1 MHAFLHQLRVSLSL
15 HFRNRMALIYGYL
28 FPTIFLI
35 AFWVLYRYDRV
46 PLARHMGELLTV
58 TALGGACFG
67 LPTTMVSERERGV
80 WRRYRLAPVR
90 TGTLLS
96 STIAARYVL
105 LVLAGLLQV
114 ALAMLIGMPLPNH
127 PLDLWIAFTF
137 VAFALL
143 GLGLVI
149 ATLADNVP
157 AVQALGQCIFLP
169 MLIIGGVAVQLTSLP
184 EWAQHVSAFFP
195 GRYAVEAMQTS
206 VTGAGPRRDA
216 IQPAG
221 AAADRAG
228 RIRCRHPDVPLGCRA
243 AFRRARRQGAGS
255 PWRSPRGPPSACSPR
270 PAAASAPSP
279 SSPSTRRR
287 RSPMSAWCRRRPRRR
302 RRRRNPRHQRPSPGA
317 ASPPDEARPAPP
329 PEAPRADA
337 GRPAPETSGKPAP
350 QPRAATP
357 PPAAANG
364 KAPAQPST
372 KGPPEPLLPE
382 PASWQQVTPAHIDE
396 VMFER
401 LPSDSGVVSPIA
413 RADEPMEPELET
425 ELEEVRTRLVTW
437 GPARVADP
445 VQRVR
450 NLLYVAAVPDVFQI
464 PLERYVPHV
473 VFERLQGDVPKDDL
487 IKILFWVATH
497 PAGGDDSAVDDL
509 RSAGIPVNGPGDMEQ
524 ARERVMLYALKL
536 LGRLVGKDS
545 ELSTHLLLPADR
557 RAPARP
563 TRRRATTPRRR
574 RTPRLAAA
582 AICEAATRTRT
593 CSSVSARPFMV
604 PMVGGTSP

>member
-1 MHAFLHQLRVSLSL
+1 MQAFLQQFRVSLSL

-80 WRRYRLAPVR
+80 WRRYRLAPVS
-90 TGTLLS
+90 TGTLLA

-114 ALAMLIGMPLPNH
+114 VLAMLIGMPLPNH
-127 PLDLWIAFTF
+127 PFDLWIAFTF
-137 VAFALL
+137 VAFALM

-184 EWAQHVSAFFP
+184 EWVQHLSAFFP
-195 GRYAVEAMQTS
+195 GRYAVEALQTS
-206 VTGAGPRRDA
+206 VTGAGLGVMRFSLLALLLTGLAGFVAGIRMFRWDA
-216 IQPAG
+216 QQRFVERGGKGWVAVALAAWVTVGVLAEARGRIGPVPIVSEYAP
-221 AAADRAG
+221 AAADERL
-228 RIRCRHPDVPLGCRA
+228 VPR
-243 AFRRARRQGAGS
+243 
-255 PWRSPRGPPSACSPR
+255 
-270 PAAASAPSP
+270 PSP
-279 SSPSTRRR
+279 SPVPPAEPAPSTVA
-287 RSPMSAWCRRRPRRR
+287 PVPAT
-302 RRRRNPRHQRPSPGA
+302 
-317 ASPPDEARPAPP
+317 PPDEARPGPP
-329 PEAPRADA
+329 PEPPRADS
-337 GRPAPETSGKPAP
+337 GSPPLETDKGKPAP
-350 QPRAATP
+350 KPRAATP

-364 KAPAQPST
+364 KPPAQPST

-396 VMFER
+396 VLFER
-401 LPSDSGVVSPIA
+401 LPSDAGVVSPIA
-413 RADEPMEPELET
+413 RADEPIEPELEA

-437 GPARVADP
+437 GPGRVADP

-473 VFERLQGDVPKDDL
+473 VFERLQGDVPKEDL

-536 LGRLVGKDS
+536 LGRLVGKI
-545 ELSTHLLLPADR
+545 PA
-557 RAPARP
+557 
-563 TRRRATTPRRR
+563 
-574 RTPRLAAA
+574 
-582 AICEAATRTRT
+582 
-593 CSSVSARPFMV
+593 S
-604 PMVGGTSP
+604 

>member
-1 MHAFLHQLRVSLSL
+1 MQAFLEQFRVSLRL

-80 WRRYRLAPVR
+80 WRRYRLAPVS
-90 TGTLLS
+90 TGTLLA
-96 STIAARYVL
+96 STISARYVL
-105 LVLAGLLQV
+105 LVVAGLLQV

-137 VAFALL
+137 VAFALM

-184 EWAQHVSAFFP
+184 EWVQHLSAFFP

-206 VTGAGPRRDA
+206 VTGAGLGVMRFSLLALLLTGLAGFVAGIRMFRWDA
-216 IQPAG
+216 QERFVERGGTGWVAVAL
-221 AAADRAG
+221 AAWVTVGVLAETRG
-228 RIRCRHPDVPLGCRA
+228 RIGPVPIVSEYTPPAQPDERLV
-243 AFRRARRQGAGS
+243 
-255 PWRSPRGPPSACSPR
+255 PR
-270 PAAASAPSP
+270 PSTPAAPPPEPAPA
-279 SSPSTRRR
+279 T
-287 RSPMSAWCRRRPRRR
+287 A
-302 RRRRNPRHQRPSPGA
+302 
-317 ASPPDEARPAPP
+317 PAPP
-329 PEAPRADA
+329 PEEARPVPTPEPPRANA
-337 GRPAPETSGKPAP
+337 GSPPSETATGKPTQKP
-350 QPRAATP
+350 QAAAP
-357 PPAAANG
+357 PPAAADA
-364 KAPAQPST
+364 KPPAQPST
-372 KGPPEPLLPE
+372 KGPPQPLLPE
-382 PASWQQVTPAHIDE
+382 PASWQQVTPAHIEE
-396 VMFER
+396 VLFER
-401 LPSDSGVVSPIA
+401 LPSDAGVVSPIA
-413 RADEPMEPELET
+413 RPDEPIEPELEA
-425 ELEEVRTRLVTW
+425 ELEEVRTRLVSW
-437 GPARVADP
+437 APARVTDP

-473 VFERLQGDVPKDDL
+473 VFERLQADVPKEDL

-509 RSAGIPVNGPGDMEQ
+509 RSAGIPVNGPSDMEQ

-536 LGRLVGKDS
+536 LGRVAGKI
-545 ELSTHLLLPADR
+545 PQ
-557 RAPARP
+557 
-563 TRRRATTPRRR
+563 
-574 RTPRLAAA
+574 
-582 AICEAATRTRT
+582 
-593 CSSVSARPFMV
+593 
-604 PMVGGTSP
+604 

>member
-28 FPTIFLI
+28 FPTMFLI

-137 VAFALL
+137 VAFALM

-184 EWAQHVSAFFP
+184 EWVQHLSAFFP

-206 VTGAGPRRDA
+206 VTGAGLGVMRFSLLALLLTGLAGFVAGIRMFRWDA
-216 IQPAG
+216 EQRFVERGGKAWVAVAL
-221 AAADRAG
+221 AAWAAVGVLAEARG
-228 RIRCRHPDVPLGCRA
+228 RIGPVAIVAEYTPPAQPDERLVPQTTTPA
-243 AFRRARRQGAGS
+243 APQPEPA
-255 PWRSPRGPPSACSPR
+255 P
-270 PAAASAPSP
+270 PAAAA
-279 SSPSTRRR
+279 
-287 RSPMSAWCRRRPRRR
+287 
-302 RRRRNPRHQRPSPGA
+302 PGA
-317 ASPPDEARPAPP
+317 ATPPDEARPAPP

-337 GRPAPETSGKPAP
+337 ARPSPETSGTPAA

-364 KAPAQPST
+364 KPPAPPST

-382 PASWQQVTPAHIDE
+382 PASWQQVTPAHIEE

-473 VFERLQGDVPKDDL
+473 VFERLQGDVPKEDL

-536 LGRLVGKDS
+536 LGRLVGKIPS
-545 ELSTHLLLPADR
+545 
-557 RAPARP
+557 
-563 TRRRATTPRRR
+563 
-574 RTPRLAAA
+574 
-582 AICEAATRTRT
+582 
-593 CSSVSARPFMV
+593 
-604 PMVGGTSP
+604 

>member
-137 VAFALL
+137 VAFALM

-184 EWAQHVSAFFP
+184 EWVQHLSAFFP

-206 VTGAGPRRDA
+206 VTGAGLGVMRFSLLALLLTGLAGFVAGIRMFRWDA
-216 IQPAG
+216 EQRFVERGGKAWVAVAL
-221 AAADRAG
+221 AAWAAVGVLAEARG
-228 RIRCRHPDVPLGCRA
+228 RIGPVAIIAEYTPPAQPDERLVPQTTTPVA
-243 AFRRARRQGAGS
+243 
-255 PWRSPRGPPSACSPR
+255 PPPEPAP
-270 PAAASAPSP
+270 PAAV
-279 SSPSTRRR
+279 
-287 RSPMSAWCRRRPRRR
+287 
-302 RRRRNPRHQRPSPGA
+302 PGG

-350 QPRAATP
+350 QPRAAPP

-382 PASWQQVTPAHIDE
+382 PASWQQVTPAHIEE

-473 VFERLQGDVPKDDL
+473 VFERLQGDVPKADL

-536 LGRLVGKDS
+536 LGRLVGKIPS
-545 ELSTHLLLPADR
+545 
-557 RAPARP
+557 
-563 TRRRATTPRRR
+563 
-574 RTPRLAAA
+574 
-582 AICEAATRTRT
+582 
-593 CSSVSARPFMV
+593 
-604 PMVGGTSP
+604 